1 VSQPNDGERKLPL
14 SAESEQSSA
23 DSTENP
29 KLTLLAEELEVRK
42 ETVETGRLRVSKQTR
57 TREAFVDESLV
68 SEQAEVETIPVG
80 RQIFEMPSV
89 RHEGDTIIV
98 PIVEEVL
105 HTERRLILKEEVKIT
120 RRRKTEQFQ
129 DRVTLRY
136 QEAVITR
143 VQSATEPADAA
154 SANETKS
161 SDSRE

>member
-1 VSQPNDGERKLPL
+1 LGEPNDGERKLSL
-14 SAESEQSSA
+14 AAQSEQSPT
-23 DSTENP
+23 DLTDNP

-42 ETVETGRLRVSKQTR
+42 EAVETGRLRVSKQTH
-57 TREAFVDESLV
+57 TREALIDESLV

-89 RHEGDTIIV
+89 REEGDSIIV

-105 HTERRLILKEEVKIT
+105 HTERRFKIT

-154 SANETKS
+154 SAKEMKS